1 MGSWLTEIRH
11 AARGLLKN
19 PGYTA
24 VAVVTLALGIGANSA
39 IFSVVNAVVLKPLEY
54 RAPSRLVMAHTQF
67 PTMGFDKFWVSA
79 PEFFELRE
87 RSRSFD
93 GLALYNTGQS
103 SLEGTSEPMRVASAS
118 ASAALFHV
126 LGVEA
131 LHGRV
136 YTDDEDRPGGEAV
149 AVLSYE
155 LWQRAFGSDLSW
167 IGRRVEVD
175 GVPRTVLGVMPPRF
189 DIDAQGVE
197 IWLPLALDLGNL
209 PGRAS
214 HNYYVVG
221 RLAPG
226 VTLDSARA
234 ELKSLLVSW
243 KEQAGGAH
251 APNPETHPMIL
262 TSLHDEVVGDTRP
275 ALLMLL
281 GVVGLVLVVACA
293 NVANLLLARAESRQ
307 REIAMRSAL
316 GATKLVLLRQFLVES
331 VLLALLGCGLGLVL
345 AYWSLRLLL
354 TSFPASIPRAAEI
367 ALDGR
372 VLAFSLAV
380 SILTG
385 LLFGLAPLLHLT
397 RRNLGRAIMEGGQ
410 RVSAGRHVLRQLLV
424 SAEIAVAVM
433 VVIACGLLLRSF
445 WAMSNVD
452 PGFRAEGLLTFE
464 TYLPDTTYPDPSS
477 QVSFFRDL
485 SERLSSIP
493 GVESASAMSGL
504 PPRRRLN
511 ANDMEFDGIAP
522 TPDGPP
528 QNIDYWQFV
537 TEGYFETMKIPIVS
551 GRSFLPSDEG
561 TASPVVIV
569 NETAAKRFWP
579 DQNAVGRRI
588 RPQMREVP
596 WFTIIGIAKDV
607 KQGGLEEETGNETY
621 FFYPQTASAVGF
633 APREM
638 NVVLRSSLPAEELA
652 QSVRQAVWARDAGL
666 PLASLRSMEGVLG
679 DSLSRPRFVTAILVV
694 FAVLAL
700 LLATVGT
707 YGVMSYTVAE
717 RTNEIGIRMALG
729 AGRSRVLE
737 LVLSQTMT
745 LAAIGLLLG
754 LGGAI
759 AVSRFLSA
767 FLFGVGATDLPT
779 LVTVPVILGLAALLA
794 GIVPAVRAM
803 GVEPVKALK
812 HE

>member
-1 MGSWLTEIRH
+1 MGSWLTDLRH
-11 AARGLLKN
+11 AARGLFKN

-24 VAVVTLALGIGANSA
+24 VAVLTLALGIGANSA

-54 RAPSRLVMAHTQF
+54 RAPSRLVMVHTQF
-67 PTMGFDKFWVSA
+67 VNQGFDKFWVSV
-79 PEFFELRE
+79 PEFFELKE
-87 RSRSFD
+87 RSRSFES
-93 GLALYNTGQS
+93 LALYNTGQS
-103 SLEGTSEPMRVASAS
+103 SLEGASEPMRVASAS
-118 ASAALFHV
+118 ASASLFRV

-131 LHGRV
+131 LNGRV
-136 YTDDEDRPGGEAV
+136 YTEDEDRPGAEAV

-155 LWQRAFGSDLSW
+155 LWQRAFGSDPSW
-167 IGRRVEVD
+167 IGRRIEVD
-175 GVPRTVLGVMPPRF
+175 GVPRTVVGVMPPRF

-214 HNYYVVG
+214 HFCYVVG

-234 ELKSLLVSW
+234 ELKSLLVTW
-243 KEQAGGAH
+243 PEAAGGAH
-251 APNPETHPMIL
+251 TPNLENHPMIL
-262 TSLHDEVVGDTRP
+262 TSLHDEVTGDTRP
-275 ALLMLL
+275 ALLMLF
-281 GVVGLVLVVACA
+281 GVVGLVLVVACV

-331 VLLALLGCGLGLVL
+331 VLLALLGCGVGLVL

-354 TSFPASIPRAAEI
+354 ASFPASIPRAAEI

-372 VLAFSLAV
+372 VLLFSIAV
-380 SILTG
+380 SIVTG

-397 RRNLGRAIMEGGQ
+397 RRNLGRVISEGGR
-410 RVSAGRHVLRQLLV
+410 RVASGRHILRQVLV
-424 SAEIAVAVM
+424 AAEIAVAVM

-452 PGFRAEGLLTFE
+452 PGFRAAGLLTFE
-464 TYLPDTTYPDPSS
+464 TYLPDTTYPDASS

-485 SERLSSIP
+485 SEKLSSIP

-511 ANDMEFDGIAP
+511 ANDMEFEGLEP

-528 QNIDYWQFV
+528 LNVDYWQFV
-537 TEGYFETMKIPIVS
+537 TEDYFDTMKIPIIS
-551 GRSFLPSDEG
+551 GRAFLPADAG
-561 TASPVVIV
+561 PASPVVII
-569 NETAAKRFWP
+569 NETMAKRFWP

-588 RPQMREVP
+588 RPQMRDVP
-596 WFTIIGIAKDV
+596 WFTIVGIAKDV
-607 KQGGLEEETGNETY
+607 KQAGLEEETGTESY
-621 FFYPQTASAVGF
+621 FFYPQTSAAVGF

-638 NVVLRSSLPAEELA
+638 NVVLRSSLPPEELA
-652 QSVRQAVWARDAGL
+652 GSVRQAVWARDPGL
-666 PLASLRSMEGVLG
+666 PLAGLRSMEEVLG

-737 LVLSQTMT
+737 LVLSQAMV
-745 LAAIGLLLG
+745 LAGIGLLTG
-754 LGGAI
+754 LGGALLL
-759 AVSRFLSA
+759 SRFLSA
-767 FLFGVGATDLPT
+767 FLFGVGATDPLT
-779 LVTVPVILGLAALLA
+779 LLTVPVILGLAALVACL
-794 GIVPAVRAM
+794 VPAFRAI

-812 HE
+812 YE